1 MANTNISVVINNIFT
16 NTADTADKGLKVY
29 SVIVSHQAEAHEN
42 YLFVD
47 KESAIAK
54 MEEVKNSWKHDKITI
69 YKYSENDRADFTPQY
84 KTKFGYWYE
93 NDGDMSDGLWEYGCV
108 EILECVLE

>member
-1 MANTNISVVINNIFT
+1 MEQTNISVVINNIFT
-16 NTADTADKGLKVY
+16 NTADNAIKGLKVY

-54 MEEVKNSWKHDKITI
+54 MEEVKNSWKHDEVTI
-69 YKYSENDRADFTPQY
+69 HKYSKNMANFTPQY
-84 KTKFGYWYE
+84 KTKLGYWYE
-93 NDGDMSDGLWEYGCV
+93 NDGDMSDGLWEYGYV
-108 EILECVLE
+108 ELLECVLE

>member
-16 NTADTADKGLKVY
+16 NTADNAIKGLKVY

-54 MEEVKNSWKHDKITI
+54 MEEVKNSWKHDEVTI
-69 YKYSENDRADFTPQY
+69 HKYSENMVNFTPQY
-84 KTKFGYWYE
+84 KTKLGYWYE
-93 NDGDMSDGLWEYGCV
+93 NDGDMSDGLWEYGYV
-108 EILECVLE
+108 ELLECVLE

>member
-16 NTADTADKGLKVY
+16 NTADNAIKGLKVY

-42 YLFVD
+42 YLFVN

-54 MEEVKNSWKHDKITI
+54 MEEVKNSWKHYKVTI
-69 YKYSENDRADFTPQY
+69 HKYRDTDRADFTPQY
-84 KTKFGYWYE
+84 KTKLGYWYE
-93 NDGDMSDGLWEYGCV
+93 NEGDMSDGLWEYGYV
-108 EILECVLE
+108 ELLECVLE

>member
-16 NTADTADKGLKVY
+16 NTADTAVKGLKVY

-54 MEEVKNSWKHDKITI
+54 MEEVKNSWKHDEVTI
-69 YKYSENDRADFTPQY
+69 HKYSENMANFTPQY
-84 KTKFGYWYE
+84 KTKLGYWYE
-93 NDGDMSDGLWEYGCV
+93 NDGDMSDGLWEYGYV
-108 EILECVLE
+108 ELLECVLE